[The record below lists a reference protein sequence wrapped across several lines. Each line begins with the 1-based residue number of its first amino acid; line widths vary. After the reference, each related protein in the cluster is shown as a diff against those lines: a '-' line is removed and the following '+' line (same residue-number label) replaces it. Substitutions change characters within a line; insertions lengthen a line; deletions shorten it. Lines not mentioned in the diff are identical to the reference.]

1 MEAEMDTGPD
11 SPSTSPGT
19 DVTTYDAKRNV
30 VAQESHNG
38 RLSPAER
45 DDTSDITPVNVPDV
59 VMAHVRDDDE
69 PTLDAGFGERLIV
82 LGCHLRYAI
91 EWTFRWNL
99 RRRQKRALETL
110 WRMRTTKKIY
120 AFLNSKG
127 SSGKTA
133 GSTTTGLL
141 YADAIRRDCVAV
153 DMNDSPGGTAR
164 RLGIRRD
171 ETLNLREYLRKYRG
185 EERPTAESISR
196 DLEWTR
202 DAGLFVISSES
213 IANTTDDPGGRDRVK
228 EGLEQL
234 AESVHSVFCDLGN
247 SIKSVGNW
255 SAVEIADTL
264 VFMGNVNAADSV
276 VDFGK
281 DDPTGEGDD
290 LMSTMDAY
298 RGMGMPTKV
307 REGIIVILGA
317 QSGMRMRRKYADH
330 YGVGID
336 QVYIIP
342 TNRYMK
348 RGNVV
353 RKNRLPLAV
362 RTVVYEILVAMVK
375 ARRPPDSE
383 IVRPKRS
390 VYRRDP
396 RKEGPED
403 VRNPTLEGDTES
415 IPRIGPAPPPPPE
428 AS

>member
-30 VAQESHNG
+30 ATQESHNG
-38 RLSPAER
+38 RLSPAEQ
-45 DDTSDITPVNVPDV
+45 DDVTPTHVPDV
-59 VMAHVRDDDE
+59 VMAHARDDDE
-69 PTLDAGFGERLIV
+69 PEAETGIGERLIV
-82 LGCHLRYAI
+82 LGCHIRYAI
-91 EWTFRWNL
+91 EWTFRWKL
-99 RRRQKRALETL
+99 RARQKHALETL

-141 YADAIRRDCVAV
+141 FADAIRRDCVAV

-171 ETLNLREYLRKYRG
+171 DTLNLRDYLRKYRG

-196 DLEWTR
+196 ELEWTR

-290 LMSTMDAY
+290 LMSTMNAY
-298 RGMGMPTKV
+298 RSMGMPTKV

-317 QSGMRMRRKYADH
+317 NQGMRRRYADH

-342 TNRYMK
+342 NNRYMK

-375 ARRPPDSE
+375 AKRPPDSE

-390 VYRRDP
+390 VYRREARTD
-396 RKEGPED
+396 RPED
-403 VRNPTLEGDTES
+403 AYNPTLEGDTES
-415 IPRIGPAPPPPPE
+415 IPRIGPAPPPPPP